1 MKTKIFS
8 FILALFMLIGV
19 MPTTPVF
26 ALAADNDASK
36 IVNYDEDFSLNELD
50 ETDVVY
56 IDYSDINR
64 ISSSAKEIVDAGAT
78 IFILYPEVSAE
89 AIAEMLSI
97 PKGSTTLYQSQPL
110 MAYSIYKLGD
120 HYVFANHYIVLADT
134 SEAATKN
141 STVLPEVAGESMAP
155 MVSSDGNV
163 SSNFSDVITASEYY
177 ELPNALQVN
186 PEDFV
191 STAISAK
198 ADVVATAQEINTQIT
213 VGAESTAQPRST
225 TLPSIT
231 ATESWNDTLNVYD
244 ANNTYYGYLN
254 CTVYG
259 YAKGNGMVNGAL
271 NKIYDVV
278 SVVKAYPA
286 SNVKVKRY
294 EVEINA
300 NYTDFSNLQTTTLL
314 SGVTRDQ
321 GLSLSGSYS
330 QSDGGGGSGTYTTN
344 WTYNPESQTI
354 TESSSAPR
362 IVKWKAEP
370 TSPRA
375 GKAFDIAPGMR
386 VACPTQYMRGAFIN
400 VYCNALFLGITL
412 NTNSINVGGW
422 F

>member
-1 MKTKIFS
+1 MKTKIIS
-8 FILALFMLIGV
+8 LILAFIMLICY
-19 MPTTPVF
+19 MPTTPVL
-26 ALAADNDASK
+26 ALAGEKNVSEV
-36 IVNYDEDFSLNELD
+36 INYHENFSLNELD
-50 ETDVVY
+50 ESDVVY
-56 IDYSDINR
+56 IDYSDIQS
-64 ISSSAKEIVDAGAT
+64 IASSAKEIVDSGAT
-78 IFILYPEVSAE
+78 IFVFNPEVSAE
-89 AIAEMLSI
+89 TIAELLSI
-97 PKGSTTLYQSQPL
+97 PKGSTTLYQSHPL

-134 SEAATKN
+134 SENTMESN
-141 STVLPEVAGESMAP
+141 VPTPNVTGENRAP
-155 MVSSDGNV
+155 MVSSDNV
-163 SSNFSDVITASEYY
+163 GSSNFTDVLTASEY
-177 ELPNALQVN
+177 LLSPNAINVDPQDLI
-186 PEDFV
+186 

-198 ADVVATAQEINTQIT
+198 ADVVSTAQEIEIQ
-213 VGAESTAQPRST
+213 SAQGDQSRST
-225 TLPSIT
+225 TMPSIT
-231 ATESWNDTLNVYD
+231 ATESWNDILNVYD

-259 YAKGNGMVNGAL
+259 YAKGNGMVNDEL

-278 SVVKAYPA
+278 SFVKAYPA

-330 QSDGGGGSGTYTTN
+330 QSDGGGGTGTYTTN

-354 TESSSAPR
+354 TESSSVPR

-370 TSPRA
+370 TAPKA
-375 GKAFDIAPGMR
+375 GKSFNIAPGMR
-386 VACPTQYMRGAFIN
+386 VACPTKYMRGAFIN
-400 VYCNALFLGITL
+400 VYCDALFLGITL
-412 NTNSINVGGW
+412 NTNTINIGGW